1 MRGKKLIKNITFTL
15 IYQII
20 AIVVG
25 FIIPKAIIHNYGS
38 DVNGLINSIA
48 QFLAYIYLAEG
59 GVNAV
64 IKYLLYKPIAEENKE
79 KIEKILKSTRKIF

>member
-1 MRGKKLIKNITFTL
+1 MRGKKLIKNIAFTL
-15 IYQII
+15 IYQTI

-48 QFLAYIYLAEG
+48 QFLAYIFG
-59 GVNAV
+59 RRRGKCSN
-64 IKYLLYKPIAEENKE
+64 
-79 KIEKILKSTRKIF
+79 KILAI

>member
-1 MRGKKLIKNITFTL
+1 MRGKKLIKNIAFTL

-25 FIIPKAIIHNYGS
+25 VIIPKAIIHNYGS

-48 QFLAYIYLAEG
+48 QFLAYIFDRRRG
-59 GVNAV
+59 KCSN
-64 IKYLLYKPIAEENKE
+64 
-79 KIEKILKSTRKIF
+79 KILAI